1 MPAHL
6 GKGMLVKAYKAK
18 PLLFSVFSILYV
30 IIAAIVINAI
40 TEYFVDKQVGQTKQA
55 LQYQLA
61 LVRSNI
67 EASIFRDTYLA
78 DSLATVV
85 TINPLFAVSHWESVA
100 GKLLAK
106 ATFVRNVGLAPN
118 DVISQVYP
126 VKGNEKAIGLDFRT
140 KPQQYQTVQKARQL
154 QGVYIAGPLELVQ
167 GGTALI
173 ARYPIFTDAPY
184 NNEYWGGVSVVL
196 NYDKVVA
203 NSGLLD
209 IQGLELALVSNSG
222 SHQNK
227 RVIFGDPGVTNA
239 PDIKYPISLPNGSWE
254 VYATYKGLYEA
265 DHVIRFKRFFV
276 SLGAVT
282 FFCGYILIAFLF
294 RSYVKAHRDSFQD
307 ELTKLPNRRYLL
319 SELERLMSNK
329 HTIIEFTVL
338 NIDMNGFKQVN
349 DTLGHEAG
357 DALLKHVSDKLRG
370 CLRSSDIL
378 SRIGGD
384 EFVAVLYRTTH
395 ASDVEKIIQKIH
407 DGLDSSPLSW
417 GNTKITPSLSIGYS
431 SFRGKGNASMIKE
444 VLAKA
449 DKNMYHDKMARK
461 LELTLTSSDKKH

>member
-1 MPAHL
+1 
-6 GKGMLVKAYKAK
+6 MLIKAYKAK
-18 PLLFSVFSILYV
+18 PLFFTLFSILYV
-30 IIAAIVINAI
+30 IIAAIIINAV
-40 TEYFVDKQVGQTKQA
+40 TERFVDKQVEQTKQA
-55 LQYQLA
+55 LQYQLS

-85 TINPLFAVSHWESVA
+85 TIDPLFAVTHWESVA

-106 ATFVRNVGLAPN
+106 AKFVRNVGLAPN
-118 DVISQVYP
+118 NVISQVYP
-126 VKGNEKAIGLDFRT
+126 VKGNEEAIGLDFRT
-140 KPQQYQTVQKARQL
+140 NPQQYQSVQKARQL
-154 QGVYIAGPLELVQ
+154 QEVFIAGPLELVQ

-196 NYDKVVA
+196 DYDKVLA
-203 NSGLLD
+203 SSGLLD
-209 IQGLELALVSNSG
+209 IHDLEIALVSNSDNNV
-222 SHQNK
+222 NK
-227 RVIFGDPGVTNA
+227 RVIFGDPGTITA
-239 PDIKYPISLPNGSWE
+239 PDIKFPISLPNGTWE

-265 DHVIRFKRFFV
+265 DHIIRFKRFFV
-276 SLGAVT
+276 FLGAVT
-282 FFCGYILIAFLF
+282 FFCGYTLIAFLF
-294 RSYVKAHRDSFQD
+294 RNYIKAHQASFQD

-349 DTLGHEAG
+349 DSLGHEAG

-370 CLRSSDIL
+370 CLRSSDII
-378 SRIGGD
+378 SRFGGD
-384 EFVAVLYRTTH
+384 EFVAVLYRTTQ

-407 DGLDSSPLSW
+407 ACLDSSPLSW
-417 GNTKITPSLSIGYS
+417 GDAKITPSLSIGYS
-431 SFRGKGNASMIKE
+431 SFRGKGNSLMIKE
-444 VLAKA
+444 ILAEA
-449 DKNMYHDKMARK
+449 DKNMYQDKMTRK
-461 LELTLTSSDKKH
+461 LNADYSI